1 MALWKISVKRSG
13 NAACKDKRQRLEKGM
28 FVETS
33 TATRELPMLALLLLS
48 KYCIEIAPYC
58 MNRSYF
64 DCEKMG

>member
-1 MALWKISVKRSG
+1 
-13 NAACKDKRQRLEKGM
+13 M

-33 TATRELPMLALLLLS
+33 TASTTPPIGVTREQPMLAQLFLS
-48 KYCIEIAPYC
+48 KYGVEIASYC

>member
-1 MALWKISVKRSG
+1 MNLWHTF
-13 NAACKDKRQRLEKGM
+13 M

-33 TATRELPMLALLLLS
+33 TASTAPPIGVTREQPMLAQLFLS
-48 KYCIEIAPYC
+48 KYGIEIAPYC